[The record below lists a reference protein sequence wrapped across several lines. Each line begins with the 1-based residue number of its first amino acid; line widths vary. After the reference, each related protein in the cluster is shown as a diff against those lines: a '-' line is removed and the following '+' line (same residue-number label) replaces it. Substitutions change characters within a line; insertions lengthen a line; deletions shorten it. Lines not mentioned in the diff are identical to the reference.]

1 MAYAHPFLASDQW
14 KACLSRIVL
23 NGTRDRILE
32 EMETIQN
39 ILWQTNITNWKITIY
54 SEFSYMSNRQNS
66 RILKYVLAGHWFS
79 ESAKN

>member
-39 ILWQTNITNWKITIY
+39 
-54 SEFSYMSNRQNS
+54 R
-66 RILKYVLAGHWFS
+66 LANQHN
-79 ESAKN
+79 ELENDHL

>member
-32 EMETIQN
+32 EMETIKHR
-39 ILWQTNITNWKITIY
+39 LWQPNIANWKIIIY
-54 SEFSYMSNRQNS
+54 SDLSY
-66 RILKYVLAGHWFS
+66 I
-79 ESAKN
+79 KNDKW